1 MNAREFVWTMDQY
14 DAVLI
19 IDAPDDET
27 VVKAAVAVAAQEN
40 LRTTTLRALSEQEM
54 ERVLRELQ

>member
-1 MNAREFVWTMDQY
+1 
-14 DAVLI
+14 
-19 IDAPDDET
+19 
-27 VVKAAVAVAAQEN
+27 VKAAVAVAAQEN